1 MVSPGIQLSGRR
13 RFLLVATIRV
23 GISGF
28 EQRHFFLRRSKLWVH
43 AILELIVGHNLL
55 FDLIDSRISFDV
67 AVRLSVPQD
76 LAPDTVRLLTS
87 VVVEFNLRRR
97 KSVIFLSLLIH
108 LFLDL
113 EDSGKLE
120 LLPWPDVHVYIL
132 EYN

>member
-13 RFLLVATIRV
+13 RFLLVATVWV

-28 EQRHFFLRRSKLWVH
+28 EQRHFLLRRCKLRIH

-76 LAPDTVRLLTS
+76 LAPDTVCLLTS

-113 EDSGKLE
+113 EDSGKLK